1 MTACVALL
9 GGSFDPIHRG
19 HVALAALFGAL
30 LHPDQLRVVPAGNP
44 WQKPGL
50 KASAD
55 ERVAMI
61 ELAFREAGL
70 DVMVDRQEIDR
81 SKGNAGDNGGGAP
94 TYTIDTLRQ
103 LRAELGPA
111 ASIVFLIGAD
121 QLPQLDSW
129 RDWRALFD
137 YAHIGVGA
145 RPGCALTQAHLPAAV
160 AQEIE
165 TRQGSLEQLRT
176 TPSGRVF
183 LAEALAVDISATQIR
198 AALQRGEQANLL
210 ISPVVLD
217 YIQQHNLY
225 KA

>member
-9 GGSFDPIHRG
+9 GGSFDPVHHG
-19 HVALAALFGAL
+19 HVALAALFAAL
-30 LHPDQLRVVPAGNP
+30 LKPDQLRVIPAGNP
-44 WQKPGL
+44 WQKNGL
-50 KASAD
+50 KAGAED
-55 ERVAMI
+55 RIAMI
-61 ELAFREAGL
+61 ELAFREAAL
-70 DVMVDRQEIDR
+70 DVVIDRQEIER
-81 SKGNAGDNGGGAP
+81 SERGTP

-103 LRAELGPA
+103 VRAELGPQ

-121 QLPQLDSW
+121 QLQQLDTW
-129 RDWRALFD
+129 REWRTLFD
-137 YAHIGVGA
+137 YAHIGVAA
-145 RPGCALTQAHLPAAV
+145 RPGFALAQAALPRAV

-165 TRQGSLEQLRT
+165 TRQGSLDELRT

-198 AALQRGEQANLL
+198 AALQRGEQANSL

-225 KA
+225 KI